1 MEQHEL
7 HEALAWLGGLERFS
21 IRPGLERMEYLM
33 EALGHPERRLKFIH
47 IAGTNGKGSTAAF
60 LDSILREA
68 GQDIG
73 LFTSPYI
80 ETFHSRIRYNGMPIT
95 TAELLDLI
103 ERIRPVVEEM
113 RDHEVGMPTEF
124 EVVTA
129 LALLYFATVTYPDIV
144 IWETGLGGRLDS
156 TNIVH
161 PLASIITNV
170 GLDHMNIL
178 GETRADIAR
187 EKAGIIKSGV
197 PVIMG
202 RMHPDALAVLEEV
215 AQAKKATMYRSGR
228 EYTAERQLTGGREHL
243 TFTGPFGRLEN
254 SELGLYGAHQADNA
268 AAALMTIQVLR
279 SYYALYVDD
288 EHMRAGLAKA
298 SWPGRFER
306 VAEKPDIIFDG
317 AHNVDGI
324 KALKQTL
331 DEYYPEQPIRL
342 VFSALGDKD
351 YTQMVAE
358 LAPAC
363 GEVWI
368 ARTDHPRAAEP
379 ERIADAFR
387 KASPALSVH
396 VYESWKDA
404 WEAACA
410 GATPDDVIL
419 AAGSLY
425 FISDVRNGWTQ
436 MKKAGDE

>member
-7 HEALAWLGGLERFS
+7 QEALSWLGGLERFS

-33 EALGHPERRLKFIH
+33 EALGHPERRLKFVH

-60 LDSILREA
+60 LDAILREA
-68 GQDIG
+68 GQDTG
-73 LFTSPYI
+73 MFTSPYI
-80 ETFHSRIRYNGMPIT
+80 ETFHSRIRYNGTPIKT
-95 TAELLDLI
+95 EELLALI
-103 ERIRPVVEEM
+103 ERIRPIVEEM
-113 RDHEVGMPTEF
+113 RNHEVGTPTEF

-202 RMHPDALAVLEEV
+202 RMHPDALAVLEET
-215 AQAKKATMYRSGR
+215 AQAKKATMYRAGR
-228 EYTAERQLTGGREHL
+228 EYTAERQLAEGREHL

-288 EHMRAGLAKA
+288 EHMRNGLACAK
-298 SWPGRFER
+298 WPGRFER
-306 VAEKPDIIFDG
+306 IAEKPDMIFDG

-331 DEYYPEQPIRL
+331 DDYYPGQRIRL
-342 VFSALGDKD
+342 VFSALGDKE
-351 YTQMVAE
+351 YAQMVAE

-363 GEVWI
+363 AEVWV
-368 ARTDHPRAAEP
+368 ARTAHPRAAEP
-379 ERIADAFR
+379 EKIAAVFQQVI
-387 KASPALSVH
+387 PGIPVH
-396 VYESWKDA
+396 VYENGTEA
-404 WEAACA
+404 WEAARTNA
-410 GATPDDVIL
+410 GPEDVIL
-419 AAGSLY
+419 VAGSLY
-425 FISDVRNGWTQ
+425 FISDVRNGWKQTR
-436 MKKAGDE
+436 KAGDE